1 MSDRS
6 ARPTLDMSAIFD
18 EHFDYVW
25 SALRRL
31 GVRDA
36 DVEDLVHEVFLKIH
50 LRSADY
56 DDTRPVR
63 PWIFGFAYR
72 VAADYR
78 RLARHRVEVL
88 HAPTDTADPQR
99 PVDEQIAAAED
110 RALLESALGAVDVD
124 RRAIFLLHDVE
135 GVPVPEIATTLG
147 VPLNTAYS
155 RLRLAREEF
164 AAAAKRFRRAREA
177 P

>member
-1 MSDRS
+1 MSV
-6 ARPTLDMSAIFD
+6 IFD

-50 LRSADY
+50 LRSGDY
-56 DDTRPVR
+56 DGERPVR

-88 HAPTDTADPQR
+88 HAPTDTADPAR
-99 PVDEQIAAAED
+99 PVDEQLAAAED
-110 RALLESALGAVDVD
+110 RALLEAALGSVDVD
-124 RRAIFLLHDVE
+124 RRAVFLLHDVD
-135 GVPVPEIATTLG
+135 GVPVPEIAATLG

-164 AAAAKRFRRAREA
+164 AAAARRLRKAQGA